1 MRKFLL
7 IGSVIIIIALFVQFE
22 PFRDEPPDP
31 RVEIQGKSIPTV
43 QGTFC
48 WSGLFSG
55 QCVDKIYV
63 DGLHMTEKSKP
74 VTVMPNE
81 KIRIAFDP
89 EPDTINILQF
99 NNKKTG
105 NPVRLKNNQLVTP
118 KEAGTYAYEL
128 QARWSKNGDGQF
140 AFLIKVD

>member
-7 IGSVIIIIALFVQFE
+7 IGFVIIIIAFFVEFE

-31 RVEIQGKSIPTV
+31 RVEIQGKSVPTV

-48 WSGLFSG
+48 WSGMFSG

-81 KIRIAFDP
+81 KIQNSFDP
-89 EPDTINILQF
+89 EPDTIKILRF
-99 NNKKTG
+99 NKETG
-105 NPVRLKNNQLVTP
+105 KPVTLKNNQLVTP
-118 KEAGTYAYEL
+118 KKAGTYAYEL
-128 QARWSKNGDGQF
+128 QARWSENGDGQF

>member
-1 MRKFLL
+1 MRKYLL
-7 IGSVIIIIALFVQFE
+7 IGSVILIIALFVQFE

-31 RVEIQGKSIPTV
+31 RVEVQGKSIPTV

-48 WSGLFSG
+48 WSGMFSG

-81 KIRIAFDP
+81 KIKISFDP
-89 EPDTINILQF
+89 KPDTIKILQF
-99 NNKKTG
+99 NNKKTSD
-105 NPVRLKNNQLVTP
+105 PVTLKNNQLVTP
-118 KEAGTYAYEL
+118 KETGTYIYEL
-128 QARWSKNGDGQF
+128 QARWSENGDGQF
-140 AFLIKVD
+140 AFLIKIE

>member
-7 IGSVIIIIALFVQFE
+7 IGSVIIIIAFFVQFE

-48 WSGLFSG
+48 WSGMFSS

-81 KIRIAFDP
+81 KIKISFDP
-89 EPDTINILQF
+89 KPDTIKILQF
-99 NNKKTG
+99 NNKKTSD
-105 NPVRLKNNQLVTP
+105 PVTLKNNQLVTP
-118 KEAGTYAYEL
+118 KETGTYIYEL
-128 QARWSKNGDGQF
+128 QVRWSENGDGQF
-140 AFLIKVD
+140 AFLIKIE

>member
-1 MRKFLL
+1 MRRFLL
-7 IGSVIIIIALFVQFE
+7 IGSVIIIIAFFVQFE

-31 RVEIQGKSIPTV
+31 RVEIKGQSIPTV

-48 WSGLFSG
+48 WSGMFSS

-81 KIRIAFDP
+81 KIQISFDP
-89 EPDTINILQF
+89 EPDTIKILQF
-99 NNKKTG
+99 KNKKND
-105 NPVRLKNNQLVTP
+105 NPVTLKNNQLVTP
-118 KEAGTYAYEL
+118 KKSGTYAYEL
-128 QARWSKNGDGQF
+128 QARWSENGDGQF